1 MQSWKFLRIPRNS
14 QKTGNSVRKGRA
26 DLNSEVVELF
36 VYNVLYPNQN
46 RLKYIF
52 WRKHLYF
59 SLPTVNPVRKI
70 LLAASAPLY
79 LGSRVVRSQTTNS
92 TLVCCGAE
100 NCDKCV
106 KDPSCFWC
114 ETQLL
119 FKVYE
124 VKNEKNETKTATTGI
139 GRLVRKRTPH

>member
-1 MQSWKFLRIPRNS
+1 M
-14 QKTGNSVRKGRA
+14 
-26 DLNSEVVELF
+26 
-36 VYNVLYPNQN
+36 LYPNQN

-100 NCDKCV
+100 NCGKCV
-106 KDPSCFWC
+106 KDPLCFWC

-124 VKNEKNETKTATTGI
+124 VKNEKNETKNCDDWNWKTCEKTD
-139 GRLVRKRTPH
+139 TPLIAIISGFTSVVLISGKFFFLFFFFFL